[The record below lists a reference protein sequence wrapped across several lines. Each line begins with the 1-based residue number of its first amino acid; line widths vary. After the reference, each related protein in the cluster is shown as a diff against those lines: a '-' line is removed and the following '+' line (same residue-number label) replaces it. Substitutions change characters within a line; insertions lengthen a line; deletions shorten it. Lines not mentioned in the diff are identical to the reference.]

1 MKPVK
6 LENAAL
12 IMDFLA
18 WPRREGRGNARRF
31 LSRPGN
37 AIHTQRQEKAL
48 WQPRRSVRACG
59 GAVFQLHFSTSAA
72 EVPCCHLS
80 PQSRM
85 LRNSGLSASPLA
97 VSL

>member
-31 LSRPGN
+31 LSPQATQSIPKDKKRPSGS
-37 AIHTQRQEKAL
+37 L
-48 WQPRRSVRACG
+48 
-59 GAVFQLHFSTSAA
+59 AA
-72 EVPCCHLS
+72 
-80 PQSRM
+80 QSRPAV
-85 LRNSGLSASPLA
+85 GLSFSFTFQPARLRCHVA
-97 VSL
+97 T

>member
-18 WPRREGRGNARRF
+18 GQGVRVAAMPAV
-31 LSRPGN
+31 SYP
-37 AIHTQRQEKAL
+37 APATQSISKRQEKAL
-48 WQPRRSVRACG
+48 WQPRRSVTACG
-59 GAVFQLHFSTSAA
+59 AAVFQLHFSTSAA